1 MLTEE
6 RVVHVVLWT
15 TTNETALRSRRRQKV
30 IYFRILQTVKR
41 RFSEL
46 KARKEKEEEL
56 VAEIEGEEEEQA
68 QTTTKTKTQPAKK
81 PEVKEKT
88 KAKVVKF

>member
-30 IYFRILQTVKR
+30 IYFRIPQTTK
-41 RFSEL
+41 RFSEV
-46 KARKEKEEEL
+46 KARKEKEKEL
-56 VAEIEGEEEEQA
+56 VAEIEGEEEQITE
-68 QTTTKTKTQPAKK
+68 TKTQPAKK
-81 PEVKEKT
+81 PEVKENT

>member
-1 MLTEE
+1 MFTEE
-6 RVVHVVLWT
+6 PVAHVVLWT
-15 TTNETALRSRRRQKV
+15 TTNETALRSRRLQKV

-56 VAEIEGEEEEQA
+56 VAEIEGEEEQITE
-68 QTTTKTKTQPAKK
+68 TKTQPAKK
-81 PEVKEKT
+81 PEVKENT
-88 KAKVVKF
+88 KAKVVKV